1 MTGQPSP
8 EPTDPQRRGILAAM
22 QRRPADAARAGVF
35 APLIGI
41 ALMLILGLA
50 VDPWAGVAVGLA
62 ATLIALPA
70 IMWFLAKRA
79 PPPPPE
85 TDDQ

>member
-1 MTGQPSP
+1 MTEQPP
-8 EPTDPQRRGILAAM
+8 EPERRGFLAAM

-41 ALMLILGLA
+41 ALMLVIGLA

-70 IMWFLAKRA
+70 IMWFLARRS
-79 PPPPPE
+79 PPPE
-85 TDDQ
+85 AGDQ